1 MVIDHTLK
9 RSLSKA
15 LTDAQLLD
23 LPEKLIGKRFLFAYD
38 INGQIGVVCGEI
50 RGIEYSMAAGLHL
63 FVSSPALD
71 TFKLMSLSWNP
82 ETAAWSAIIE
92 LDQAELLM
100 PHAQGHPRPALNC
113 IPGQFEIII

>member
-1 MVIDHTLK
+1 MVIDHALK

-15 LTDAQLLD
+15 LADAQLLD
-23 LPEKLIGKRFLFAYD
+23 LPEKLIGKRFLFAYE

-63 FVSSPALD
+63 FVSSPALA

-100 PHAQGHPRPALNC
+100 PHAQGHPGPTLNC